1 MPLSAAVICKNE
13 EDCIGACLAS
23 LDSCA
28 EIIVVDSGS
37 TDATLA
43 IVRDFSARGW
53 PIKLIEREWPG
64 YARQKQ
70 FALEQATQPW
80 VLSIDADEWLD
91 DALRDDLPAL
101 LQAPPHIAGWRLQRA
116 LTLFGRTDPAAAR
129 DQTRAHFTVGAARKS
144 AVRRIGAGA

>member
-1 MPLSAAVICKNE
+1 MRRI
-13 EDCIGACLAS
+13 CIGACLAS

-37 TDATLA
+37 TDATLD

-53 PIKLIEREWPG
+53 PIKLIERDWPG
-64 YARQKQ
+64 YAKQKQ

-91 DALRDDLPAL
+91 DALR
-101 LQAPPHIAGWRLQRA
+101 G
-116 LTLFGRTDPAAAR
+116 
-129 DQTRAHFTVGAARKS
+129 
-144 AVRRIGAGA
+144 